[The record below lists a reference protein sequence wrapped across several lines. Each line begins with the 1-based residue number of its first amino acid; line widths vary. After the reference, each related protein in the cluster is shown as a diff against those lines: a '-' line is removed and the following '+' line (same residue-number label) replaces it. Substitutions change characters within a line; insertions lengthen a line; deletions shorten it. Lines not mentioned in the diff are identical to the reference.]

1 MKYLNTGLVCE
12 QSGLSC
18 VELPKICI
26 PVYREVV
33 KEMAEVIKDAR
44 IRDIFYSLSMPVVE
58 SVDRWSKKP

>member
-33 KEMAEVIKDAR
+33 KER
-44 IRDIFYSLSMPVVE
+44 IAVKRSYG
-58 SVDRWSKKP
+58 SVL